1 MLFTVLCTKSYSIPY
16 RHFTWPKTFRV
27 GLLLVVPC
35 AHFRANHAT
44 NWIIFVLLLDYFIY
58 LGTLVTVLVLDQ
70 FHLVHYRIQNQR
82 GVIILCCKYWQK
94 IISDFV
100 FQWQIWAL
108 AWRRPVPGADRA
120 LQHLWKW
127 PSHTFS
133 RLCCEDS
140 GVLGI
145 HLMCRVQLPIV
156 TVAYIHD
163 LHTFTF
169 LVLFIIIDSLVI
181 DDVEDEWLRRLGP
194 SWIAMSQFI

>member
-1 MLFTVLCTKSYSIPY
+1 MY
-16 RHFTWPKTFRV
+16 
-27 GLLLVVPC
+27 
-35 AHFRANHAT
+35 
-44 NWIIFVLLLDYFIY
+44 VLLAYIYILY
-58 LGTLVTVLVLDQ
+58 LGTLITVLKHDQ
-70 FHLVHYRIQNQR
+70 FLLGHYFQNQSE
-82 GVIILCCKYWQK
+82 VIILCFKYWQK
-94 IISDFV
+94 PKSYFV

-108 AWRRPVPGADRA
+108 AWRRPVPRADRA
-120 LQHLWKW
+120 LQHIWKR
-127 PSHTFS
+127 PPHTFS

-145 HLMCRVQLPIV
+145 HLMCCVQLPIV